1 MKTIFKTLFLLLGV
15 FIFINST
22 YAPAELP
29 DEEIL
34 VYDGFEGDMYFF
46 TDANDEPVIIKRN
59 STDKLFKDADTSEEL
74 IDAKF
79 KTQFDSRVGYRPN
92 RIYTVKE
99 VMNIN
104 RILRE

>member
-1 MKTIFKTLFLLLGV
+1 MKTIFKSVLILLTI

-22 YAPAELP
+22 YAPATLP

-46 TDANDEPVIIKRN
+46 TDVNNEPVIIKQD
-59 STDKLFKDADTSEEL
+59 SADALFEEKTSDHL

-79 KTQFDSRVGYRPN
+79 KTQFDSRIGYRPN
-92 RIYTVKE
+92 RIYTVNE